1 MIPRN
6 LKKVHFYFQGGGACW
21 DRASTWAHFCSQTA
35 SPINGNNGI
44 FDPNNAEN
52 PYADYTVIA
61 VLYCS
66 GDVHIGNVT
75 QNYDTEP
82 ESGIPTVQSGYI
94 NSISTATWAQ
104 QQGLGTLDHLV
115 VSGSSAGA
123 LGTQA
128 AADFIPEFVESNQVS
143 VIIDSYV
150 GVFDCLGPL
159 LERYGRLGRQFYY
172 DCLLRF
178 LNTSFFFFLSLSP
191 HPMPSNL
198 AYICSPL
205 ALNICG
211 LPYPLCTL

>member
-1 MIPRN
+1 M
-6 LKKVHFYFQGGGACW
+6 
-21 DRASTWAHFCSQTA
+21 
-35 SPINGNNGI
+35 
-44 FDPNNAEN
+44 
-52 PYADYTVIA
+52 A

-82 ESGIPTVQSGYI
+82 ESGIPTVQTGYI
-94 NSISTATWAQ
+94 NSISAATWAQ

-128 AADFIPEFVESNQVS
+128 AADFIPEFVASNQVS

-159 LERYGRLGRQFYY
+159 LERYGRSRREFNFPVAHFYERLAEAGPLL
-172 DCLLRF
+172 DCSMIQYVYRVYM
-178 LNTSFFFFLSLSP
+178 NDV
-191 HPMPSNL
+191 HV
-198 AYICSPL
+198 
-205 ALNICG
+205 
-211 LPYPLCTL
+211 